1 MATAQLTPNAKTNVR
16 FDPEL
21 DLRLER
27 EIDVPRELVWKAWTE
42 PEHLKKW
49 FCPRPWMTT
58 EAEIDLRPGG
68 LFRTVMEGPNG
79 EHFDGSGCYLEVI
92 ANERLVWTNL
102 MRDGFRP
109 LPEEERGFGYT
120 ASLTLDEIAPGKT
133 LYVAHV
139 MHTDRK
145 GRDEHDAMGFADGWS
160 KALEQL
166 IETAKT
172 MR

>member
-1 MATAQLTPNAKTNVR
+1 MATERQSPNAKTIVH
-16 FDPEL
+16 FDAEL

-42 PEHLKKW
+42 PEHLIKW
-49 FCPRPWMTT
+49 FCPRPWQTT
-58 EAEIDLRPGG
+58 EAHIDLRPGG
-68 LFRTVMEGPNG
+68 LFRTIMEGPNG

-92 ANERLVWTNL
+92 ENERLVWTNL

-109 LPEEERGFGYT
+109 QPEEKRGFGYT
-120 ASLTLDEIAPGKT
+120 ACLSLEKIAPDRT
-133 LYVAHV
+133 RYVAHV
-139 MHTDRK
+139 MHTDAK

-160 KALEQL
+160 KALDQL
-166 IETAKT
+166 IETTKT